1 MKFLLKSPFD
11 DRQVET
17 KPLWR
22 QYYEMLILFYS
33 LNYHPAEYYSFRF
46 HYKNCKYKDMLRFIP
61 YSWFLNKV
69 TRNMTPSS
77 WAVLFANKALFNDFA
92 RQKGLNVI
100 DDYGIYNNIY
110 GYDFK
115 DHHKLATADDLEH
128 LFRKYNLNRA
138 VIKDLAGMQGKNIFF
153 ITGVEAG
160 EEIRFKI
167 KGEWITKDG
176 LASLLGKG
184 EFIIQ
189 EYLENDPFT
198 ATIYPR
204 SINTFRIITFLSND
218 GKVKILG
225 ALLRAGIGHKMVDN
239 YHQGG
244 LVIPIGLESGRMID
258 YGYNYD
264 CELFTEHPDTR
275 FRFKGVEVP
284 HWKELLQFVEKSAR
298 TFPMMRF
305 LSWDIAYTDKGFV
318 ILEANSGSV
327 YIFINQLSSNG
338 FADLIRDDLKEIGF
352 DFPYEKLP
360 VPSIGDVFSRTG
372 RLAGNLIGLN
382 R

>member
-1 MKFLLKSPFD
+1 MKFLLRSPFD
-11 DRQVET
+11 DRHIET
-17 KPLWR
+17 KPLWK
-22 QYYEMLILFYS
+22 QYYEMIILFYS
-33 LNYHPAEYYSFRF
+33 LQYHPAEYYSFRF
-46 HYKNCKYKDMLRFIP
+46 HHKGVTYRDMLRFVP
-61 YSWFLNKV
+61 YSWLLNNV
-69 TRNMTPSS
+69 TRHLTPSS
-77 WAVLFANKALFNDFA
+77 WSNLFANKALFNDFA
-92 RQKGLNVI
+92 RHRSLNVVS
-100 DDYGIYNNIY
+100 DYGIYNKIY
-110 GYDFK
+110 GYDLK
-115 DHHKLATADDLEH
+115 DHHPLATADDLEH

-160 EEIRFKI
+160 EEFRFKI
-167 KGEWITKDG
+167 KEEWITKNE

-189 EYLENDPFT
+189 EYLENGPFT

-204 SINTFRIITFLSND
+204 SINTFRIITFLTND
-218 GKVKILG
+218 GNVKILG

-284 HWKELLQFVEKSAR
+284 RWKELLQFVEKSAR

-327 YIFINQLSSNG
+327 YIYINQLSSNG

>member
-1 MKFLLKSPFD
+1 MKFLISNPFGD
-11 DRQVET
+11 ENV
-17 KPLWR
+17 KVKALIR

-46 HYKNCKYKDMLRFIP
+46 HHKDCTYKDMLRFIP

-77 WAVLFANKALFNDFA
+77 WAVLFANKALFNNFA
-92 RQKGLNVI
+92 RQKGLNVVS
-100 DDYGIYNNIY
+100 DYGIYNNIY
-110 GYDFK
+110 GYDLK

-128 LFRKYNLNRA
+128 LFRKYDLNRA
-138 VIKDLAGMQGKNIFF
+138 VIKDLSGMQGKNIFF
-153 ITGVEAG
+153 ITGVEPG
-160 EEIRFKI
+160 EEFRFKI
-167 KGEWITKDG
+167 KEDWITKNE

-189 EYLENDPFT
+189 EYLENINFLNE
-198 ATIYPR
+198 IYPR
-204 SINTFRIITFLSND
+204 SINTFRIITFLSHD
-218 GKVKILG
+218 GSVKFLG
-225 ALLRAGIGHKMVDN
+225 ALLRAGIGQKMVDN

-244 LVIPIGLESGRMID
+244 LVIPIDLESGRMID

-264 CELFTEHPDTR
+264 CELYTEHPDTH

-284 HWKELLQFVEKSAR
+284 RWKELLQFVEKSAR

-338 FADLIRDDLKEIGF
+338 FADLIRDDLKELGYE
-352 DFPYEKLP
+352 FPSEKLP
-360 VPSIGDVFSRTG
+360 FPSFKEIMSRTWKLTG
-372 RLAGNLIGLN
+372 QITGLT